1 MKSRACF
8 IFHETQCQCHALLP
22 LSGLPPVKNRVL
34 ENTGFTALRP
44 WRVTSTLNFAR
55 VRGIHMTPI
64 LIALIAVLPVG
75 AAGLAL
81 LFVSGTGAQRTAA
94 RPEASLLNHLK

>member
-1 MKSRACF
+1 
-8 IFHETQCQCHALLP
+8 
-22 LSGLPPVKNRVL
+22 
-34 ENTGFTALRP
+34 
-44 WRVTSTLNFAR
+44 
-55 VRGIHMTPI
+55 MTPI